1 MAAGELPADGQA
13 CIPYPASQLSQGS
26 SSNLGAAQ
34 QPHRARR
41 RKIEGQVLMVVTA
54 LIWGSNPLAL
64 RFLYLSPGPPSS
76 AVLAAA
82 QTVLA
87 AFILLALRC
96 ACDTYSCCGT
106 AHAKAVRHCTSGP
119 SRVAAVW
126 ENALLRVCCM
136 VLLGRCTLPRLC
148 CNAGTNVT
156 TAKSRHLRRAPCL
169 PPSQTEALQL
179 GAASLCTLLFASQPG
194 AVASSQLGCCFTHS
208 SFFCHPARGLAPS
221 KLGCCSSHCTLP
233 AFQPGAAPHHNAP

>member
-1 MAAGELPADGQA
+1 MAAGELPANGQA
-13 CIPYPASQLSQGS
+13 CNPYPTSHLDQGSS

-96 ACDTYSCCGT
+96 AQNTYCSCG
-106 AHAKAVRHCTSGP
+106 R
-119 SRVAAVW
+119 AA
-126 ENALLRVCCM
+126 CK
-136 VLLGRCTLPRLC
+136 G
-148 CNAGTNVT
+148 
-156 TAKSRHLRRAPCL
+156 
-169 PPSQTEALQL
+169 
-179 GAASLCTLLFASQPG
+179 
-194 AVASSQLGCCFTHS
+194 
-208 SFFCHPARGLAPS
+208 
-221 KLGCCSSHCTLP
+221 
-233 AFQPGAAPHHNAP
+233 

>member
-1 MAAGELPADGQA
+1 MLNVISVMAAGELPIDGQA
-13 CIPYPASQLSQGS
+13 CIPYPASQLDQGS

-96 ACDTYSCCGT
+96 AWKYCC
-106 AHAKAVRHCTSGP
+106 C
-119 SRVAAVW
+119 
-126 ENALLRVCCM
+126 
-136 VLLGRCTLPRLC
+136 
-148 CNAGTNVT
+148 
-156 TAKSRHLRRAPCL
+156 
-169 PPSQTEALQL
+169 
-179 GAASLCTLLFASQPG
+179 
-194 AVASSQLGCCFTHS
+194 
-208 SFFCHPARGLAPS
+208 
-221 KLGCCSSHCTLP
+221 
-233 AFQPGAAPHHNAP
+233 